1 MSNERDEL
9 QGNGDELVGGRNI
22 DVAHVVEV

>member
-1 MSNERDEL
+1 MSNKGDEL
-9 QGNGDELVGGRNI
+9 QGNRDKLASARNI